1 MHIYNNKMTIFL
13 SHSHCDIEKIRKI
26 RDFFETLNYEPIMF
40 FLKCLDDNNETL
52 EQFIKDEI
60 MARDIFIYCKSS
72 NSEKSIWCQKELEYI
87 REFDEK
93 RLYEIDIDIDLSES
107 LVSIINAIMSIIK
120 KNRIFISCSKRD
132 ETISNTI
139 SNFLKEKGYE
149 VFGIDN
155 EISKNLHS
163 SVEKRMK
170 QALENGCFL
179 SIITHNYLNSEFCMD
194 EYYAAKYFIKTN
206 NRGSILPIVLKNEKT
221 EKTVGKLLP
230 TTQNILVSEYPTD
243 EELRKINLCIKNL

>member
-13 SHSHCDIEKIRKI
+13 SHSHCDIEKVRKI

-60 MARDIFIYCKSS
+60 KARDIFIYCKSS

-87 REFDEK
+87 RAFDEK
-93 RLYEIDIDIDLSES
+93 RLYEIDIDLDFSES

-139 SNFLKEKGYE
+139 SDFLKEKGYE
-149 VFGIDN
+149 VFRIDN
-155 EISKNLHS
+155 GISKNLHS
-163 SVEKRMK
+163 RVENRIE

-179 SIITHNYLNSEFCMD
+179 SIITHNYLNSKYCMY
-194 EYYAAKYFIKTN
+194 EYDAANYFIETN
-206 NRGSILPIVLKNEKT
+206 NCGSILPIVLKNEKT
-221 EKTVGKLLP
+221 VGKLLFN
-230 TTQNILVSEYPTD
+230 TQNILVSEYPTD
-243 EELRKINLCIKNL
+243 EELKEINLRIKNL